1 MQGLMVLKEYV
12 FWEFLTVQFLTELI
26 QKCGSWADD
35 TANGKC
41 NKASEP
47 VTGEDW
53 SALLQAKKQDFTA
66 Q

>member
-1 MQGLMVLKEYV
+1 MQRLMVLKEYV
-12 FWEFLTVQFLTELI
+12 FSEFFNSPTELI

-41 NKASEP
+41 NKASEA